1 MERYARN
8 SGRLLAKG
16 VILFA
21 LVLTAL
27 VGTITTSVIR
37 EFEQEKQ
44 RDIDAG
50 LASLGAKITSR
61 VDTYRI
67 FSHFVYVETIH
78 TEPVVALLR
87 QAKDADTA
95 AQQALREQLYLKL
108 QPTFERLQQHD
119 FRQLHF
125 HLPNGESFLRF
136 HRPDKFGDYLFDV
149 RETVRR
155 ASTERRFIEGF
166 EEGRIFNGYRFV
178 YPILDDGELLAT
190 VEVSISMATLVRSLL
205 EIYHDADLYFM
216 IRKDV
221 VQEKLFDD
229 ELSNYSQSFIATDY
243 LFDNE
248 VYGDAMPLI
257 KYPYLLHQH
266 AHVLDAIAPQLASGS
281 NFGHFATLEGKT
293 YRFLFF
299 AITNHLDEQVAYLV
313 SVEQSNNL
321 DVISNAYTGVIGLI
335 VLVTL
340 LVFLILAVQERN
352 RRRLKLLAATD
363 TLTKLSNR
371 NRFIHVFSRESQ
383 KCQRN
388 DENLVVAMIDIDHF
402 KRVNDTYGHNVG
414 DEVLRELSLLIR
426 RHLKGTD
433 TVARWGGEEF
443 VCLLPETNEPQGL
456 RVADKIRRQV
466 AAHKFEVVG
475 RITISIGVAQY
486 QRDDHNIDAVI
497 ERADKALYRAKQT
510 GRNKVLGWH
519 EL

>member
-50 LASLGAKITSR
+50 LTSLGAKITSR

-87 QAKDADTA
+87 QAKDADAT

-155 ASTERRFIEGF
+155 ANLEQRFIEGF

-178 YPILDDGELLAT
+178 YPVMDDGELLAT

-229 ELSNYSQSFIATDY
+229 ELSNYSQSFIATGY

-371 NRFIHVFSRESQ
+371 NRFIHVFSRASQ
-383 KCQRN
+383 RCQRS
-388 DENLVVAMIDIDHF
+388 DESLVVAMIDIDHF